1 MLDEK
6 ELILNVNNL
15 CVNYSTPQYQ
25 IEAVKNV
32 NFNVY
37 KGEILGI
44 VGESGCGKTTIAMSI
59 LQLIQP
65 PGKIISGEIFL
76 DKTNIINLNQEELRK
91 YRWNKMSLIPQGAM
105 NSLNPVIKIKEQ
117 IIEIFKTHN
126 KSNKKINFDNEI
138 SALFEKVGLPKSTI
152 NLFPHELSGGMKQ
165 RVCIAKAIALNPT
178 LIIADEPTSALD
190 VVVQRIIAQ
199 TLKRIQKD
207 MNVSMIMIGHDM
219 GLMAQM
225 VDRIA
230 VMKSGVLLEISKT
243 KDFFYN
249 PKDPYSRTLID
260 SIPSFKKISTGKSE
274 SRSFKNNHKK
284 NIFEIKEPDSLLLQL
299 VNVEKYYPIQS
310 SIFKKN
316 KEFCAVKDF
325 NLILEKY
332 PAKITTIAGESGS
345 GKTTI
350 ANIILGN
357 IISTKGKVYFDEKN
371 IYKLNKKEKKDFRK
385 NVQAIFQDPYSVY
398 NPFYRVKHIFDL
410 VINNFNLAKNTNYKK
425 DLIEESL
432 KVVGLTGDE
441 VLEKYPHQLS
451 GGQRQRMMVARAFLL
466 KPKLIVADE
475 PVSMVDASLRSM
487 IIDLMIKL
495 KEEHNI
501 SFLYITHDLSTAYQI
516 GDNINIMLKGEIVE
530 SGKTVD
536 VINNP
541 THPYVQLLVDSIPSP
556 NPDHKWKKEI
566 DFNQEKYLI
575 M

>member
-6 ELILNVNNL
+6 KLILNVNNL

-65 PGKIISGEIFL
+65 PGKIISGEILL

-138 SALFEKVGLPKSTI
+138 SALFEKVGLPKSTN

-243 KDFFYN
+243 KDC
-249 PKDPYSRTLID
+249 PKCPKL
-260 SIPSFKKISTGKSE
+260 SI
-274 SRSFKNNHKK
+274 
-284 NIFEIKEPDSLLLQL
+284 
-299 VNVEKYYPIQS
+299 NVP
-310 SIFKKN
+310 
-316 KEFCAVKDF
+316 
-325 NLILEKY
+325 
-332 PAKITTIAGESGS
+332 
-345 GKTTI
+345 
-350 ANIILGN
+350 
-357 IISTKGKVYFDEKN
+357 
-371 IYKLNKKEKKDFRK
+371 
-385 NVQAIFQDPYSVY
+385 
-398 NPFYRVKHIFDL
+398 
-410 VINNFNLAKNTNYKK
+410 
-425 DLIEESL
+425 
-432 KVVGLTGDE
+432 
-441 VLEKYPHQLS
+441 
-451 GGQRQRMMVARAFLL
+451 MMVFH
-466 KPKLIVADE
+466 
-475 PVSMVDASLRSM
+475 PVQTCHQ
-487 IIDLMIKL
+487 K
-495 KEEHNI
+495 H
-501 SFLYITHDLSTAYQI
+501 H
-516 GDNINIMLKGEIVE
+516 
-530 SGKTVD
+530 
-536 VINNP
+536 
-541 THPYVQLLVDSIPSP
+541 
-556 NPDHKWKKEI
+556 
-566 DFNQEKYLI
+566 
-575 M
+575 